1 MCAKPWQRW
10 RTDGNIFT
18 VSGCTPV
25 GAQQQQPMNIDAS
38 RQHSF
43 CLGLS
48 TLTCHG
54 LIACHSVCL
63 PCHAMLSL
71 LWPSFLTEN
80 CIAQRSPI
88 VRPKPIPGAPV
99 ILARLSYARDLCC
112 LPSFFFSAPLF
123 PSFSIPFLGCLH
135 PSPLSQRSLCHLR
148 HGPTLRLSWNAGW
161 CVCPR
166 ARRRLLKGATP
177 ALDEF
182 QAL

>member
-1 MCAKPWQRW
+1 
-10 RTDGNIFT
+10 
-18 VSGCTPV
+18 
-25 GAQQQQPMNIDAS
+25 MNIDAS

-88 VRPKPIPGAPV
+88 VRPKPIPGTPV

-112 LPSFFFSAPLF
+112 LPPFFFSARLF

-135 PSPLSQRSLCHLR
+135 PSLLSQHSLCHLR

>member
-54 LIACHSVCL
+54 LIACRSVCL

-88 VRPKPIPGAPV
+88 VRPKPIPGTPV

-112 LPSFFFSAPLF
+112 LPPFFFSFVSCSLCRLAIRLHF
-123 PSFSIPFLGCLH
+123 LKPFD
-135 PSPLSQRSLCHLR
+135 PLSHMIILF
-148 HGPTLRLSWNAGW
+148 
-161 CVCPR
+161 
-166 ARRRLLKGATP
+166 RLLH
-177 ALDEF
+177 LVYEI
-182 QAL
+182 